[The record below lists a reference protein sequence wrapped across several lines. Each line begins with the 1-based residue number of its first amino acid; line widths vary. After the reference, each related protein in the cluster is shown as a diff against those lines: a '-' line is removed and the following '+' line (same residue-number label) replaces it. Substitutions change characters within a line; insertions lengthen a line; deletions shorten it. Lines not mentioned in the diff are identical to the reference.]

1 MKETETKSY
10 KKIIQ
15 AHVMG
20 LGVCKEEQMDY
31 YREVHRIMAHAGI
44 IDPQTIMEERK
55 KPFKNSPW
63 GEFVNYEYRNG
74 KRVHVDSYM
83 LNERG
88 ITKVHEILTKY
99 VTDRYLTKGK
109 LESAEPYLKEI
120 RNSVD
125 DKLLVAWGKC
135 HGVEFIPADRNG
147 NPHALMFHWNGLK
160 RTYYY
165 NANLVVD
172 DTSKDNPF
180 WFILH
185 QETDPLP
192 SKQDVARV
200 SMEILSAHW
209 NIKFGNGFVTP
220 DKEETKKPKVTK
232 TAEATTSP
240 DLLNKL
246 LEEISSLRA
255 EVEELRQGKMLC
267 DKKASQM
274 LCDNKADTSTMMN
287 AKSTKEDILSKIKA
301 LAKPQKAQK
310 RYSTISQEQITKERQ
325 KARREALQKAYEV
338 LSERRLLTAVN
349 RPKGGWK
356 FNFDNQSIEL
366 LYRVDSRQSAVYN
379 AKHRPLFPKNG
390 IKELANK
397 GEKYNLPYGLEKIDY
412 SYKTIFVTEG
422 AYDSC
427 FVKNCLAQN
436 NWILPHEMSK
446 VIDIFRDA
454 GFQIIHIP
462 NNFRLGDKGGLK
474 FYEHIITMRDWLS
487 KGDKMFSWEI
497 YSDCDDLNDVAMKHE
512 LDEIPAQ
519 IIIDH
524 SWNEEEA
531 RANYKNFMPTVDN
544 KQPPVTD
551 PREQKEEIITTAQNL
566 TDELLQSDEYG
577 LDLKSTVTVI
587 EEEEKPCKS
596 PSPNHLSDK
605 DYRDNPPAMKDLYD
619 DLDEMVENDAH
630 DKQLSYDDDFEQIL
644 DEIEQEQ
651 KKSAEQVRERERMKK
666 RYEEHLEEEMWEME
680 RTTQAIYNPQS
691 YLWKTPG
698 ITISP
703 SKL

>member
-1 MKETETKSY
+1 M
-10 KKIIQ
+10 IQ

-20 LGVCKEEQMDY
+20 LGVCKEEQMAY
-31 YREVHRIMAHAGI
+31 YREVHRLMAHAGI
-44 IDPQTIMEERK
+44 IDPQTIMDERK

-88 ITKVHEILTKY
+88 IAKVKEILTKY

-109 LESAEPYLKEI
+109 LTSAEPYLKEI

-125 DKLLVAWGKC
+125 DKLLVAWGRC
-135 HGVEFIPADRNG
+135 HGVEFIPAEKNG
-147 NPHALMFHWNGLK
+147 NSHALMFHWNGLK

-165 NANLVVD
+165 NMNLVVD
-172 DTSKDNPF
+172 DTSKDKPF

-185 QETDPLP
+185 QETNALS

-220 DKEETKKPKVTK
+220 DKEKPKKPKASK

-255 EVEELRQGKMLC
+255 EVAELRQGKKVC
-267 DKKASQM
+267 DKKT
-274 LCDNKADTSTMMN
+274 DPST
-287 AKSTKEDILSKIKA
+287 KSTKEGILSKIKV
-301 LAKPQKAQK
+301 LVKSQKAQK
-310 RYSTISQEQITKERQ
+310 RYYTISQEQIAKTRQ

-379 AKHRPLFPKNG
+379 TKHRPLFPKNG

-462 NNFRLGDKGGLK
+462 NNFRLGDKGALK

-497 YSDCDDLNDVAMKHE
+497 YSDCDDLNDVAMKHN
-512 LDEIPAQ
+512 LDEIDPQ
-519 IIIDH
+519 TIIDH

-531 RANYKNFMPTVDN
+531 RANYKNFMPIGGN
-544 KQPPVTD
+544 QQPQGTPQIE
-551 PREQKEEIITTAQNL
+551 PQEEVITPDQSFI
-566 TDELLQSDEYG
+566 DELLQSDEYG
-577 LDLKSTVTVI
+577 LDLKSTVTTI
-587 EEEEKPCKS
+587 EKEIENTPTITTQQ
-596 PSPNHLSDK
+596 SDK
-605 DYRDNPPAMKDLYD
+605 ELRDNPPAMQDLYD
-619 DLDEMVENDAH
+619 DLDEMVEATPLSVDKNDKK
-630 DKQLSYDDDFEQIL
+630 DEYLDDELEAIFEQMER
-644 DEIEQEQ
+644 DEQQAADEV
-651 KKSAEQVRERERMKK
+651 KERERMKQ
-666 RYEEHLEEEMWEME
+666 RYEERIEQEMWELE